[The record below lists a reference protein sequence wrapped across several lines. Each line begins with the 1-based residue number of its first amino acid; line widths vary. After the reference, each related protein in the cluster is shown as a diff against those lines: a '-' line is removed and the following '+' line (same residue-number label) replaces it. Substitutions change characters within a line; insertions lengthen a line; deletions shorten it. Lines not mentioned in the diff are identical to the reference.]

1 MFRKKEEFEE
11 YLTYLADTPS
21 EVEKILDM
29 VNNAKAEDVL
39 MLDLSKDKQV
49 IFEKEGLILHHEKY
63 IDYFV
68 FKVKYNDL
76 LFKSGV
82 LKLYSKQEETPIDFS
97 FYSLKEMFKLLKGFY
112 KVKVKDINSL
122 LESFYNYC
130 ELLA

>member
-11 YLTYLADTPS
+11 YLTFLADTPS

-76 LFKSGV
+76 LFKSGI

-97 FYSLKEMFKLLKGFY
+97 FYSLKEMFKLLKDFY

-122 LESFYNYC
+122 LEAFYNYYR
-130 ELLA
+130 LTA

>member
-11 YLTYLADTPS
+11 YLTFLADTPS

-97 FYSLKEMFKLLKGFY
+97 FYSLKEMFKLLKEFY

-122 LESFYNYC
+122 LEAFYNYYR
-130 ELLA
+130 LTA

>member
-11 YLTYLADTPS
+11 YLTFLADTPS

-49 IFEKEGLILHHEKY
+49 IFEKEGLILHHKKY

-122 LESFYNYC
+122 LETFYNYC
-130 ELLA
+130 ELIA